1 MVDIQALKRRVAGM
15 LQAPEETMR
24 AHVNPVP
31 PILVVV
37 REHVLPLLIA
47 SAACVA
53 VLSFLFPIQIGG
65 MVLRPGPTDVAILF
79 VVRVVGSLVVLWIL
93 AGLAALL
100 SQMFGGS
107 GNVRAAFTLLGLS
120 MTPLFIAEALF
131 PLPVLGPL
139 LGMAGLAYSFVLM
152 YRTTPIALHL
162 PQEHRGKHLVL
173 FIMASMLLSFLLMS
187 VLLGSAV
194 ASGSL

>member
-1 MVDIQALKRRVAGM
+1 MVDIQALRQRIAGM

-24 AHVNPVP
+24 AHVTPVP
-31 PILVVV
+31 PAMVVV
-37 REHVLPLLIA
+37 REHVLPLLVA

-53 VLSFLFPIQIGG
+53 VLSFLFPIHIGG
-65 MVLRPGPTDVAILF
+65 MVLRPGLTDVAILF
-79 VVRVVGSLVVLWIL
+79 VFRVVGSLVVLWIL

-107 GNVRAAFTLLGLS
+107 RNFNAAFTLLGLS

-139 LGMAGLAYSFVLM
+139 LGLAGLVYSFVLM

-187 VLLGSAV
+187 LLLGPVGAP
-194 ASGSL
+194 GSL